1 MGSSV
6 LRPAKLLHDLDHQ
19 GNDNFPSNDKTGMEG
34 VVFFPVVRPA
44 ILYHKPVQMSSGLK
58 RIKQVK
64 PLYPMVEVRGF
75 YELSL
80 YHMSLQIAMA
90 CGELGDGK

>member
-1 MGSSV
+1 MA
-6 LRPAKLLHDLDHQ
+6 L
-19 GNDNFPSNDKTGMEG
+19 
-34 VVFFPVVRPA
+34 
-44 ILYHKPVQMSSGLK
+44 LYHKPVQMSSGLK